1 MAGITIQDSESLEL
15 YLRDISSSK
24 PLSAEEEVRLARK
37 IKAGDQRA
45 RDKLVAANLR
55 LVVRVARQYQNRGIP
70 LANLISAG
78 NMGLMNAVERF
89 DGARGV
95 KFISYAMWWIRQS
108 IQKSLAEDSR
118 VVRLPNNRVG
128 LLHSIS
134 RVSRK
139 LQPLRIP

>member
-70 LANLISAG
+70 LANLISAESQ
-78 NMGLMNAVERF
+78 V
-89 DGARGV
+89 
-95 KFISYAMWWIRQS
+95 
-108 IQKSLAEDSR
+108 AE
-118 VVRLPNNRVG
+118 
-128 LLHSIS
+128 
-134 RVSRK
+134 
-139 LQPLRIP
+139 